1 MSFCFTVKCSMIYM
15 GDLYMISLTTD
26 NASVNDVII
35 EVTGQ
40 IILQKYNVPYTP
52 DMHIRCIAHVVNL
65 IVQAFL
71 AAMDEA
77 DSPDDIDYFLLHKES
92 PIHYDPDDDE
102 DHIAM
107 ESEDVD
113 LEAMDV
119 NGDEVLDIAEEKA
132 IEEIQHSS
140 PLKRVFNLS
149 PDLLVCTYL
158 VHCLAAFYNDQDCIL
173 TPAPCQILQA
183 HTQKLCWQ
191 SREEGTCSPYG
202 CLGCS
207 NTMELY
213 TCDDSPCAITEGG
226 KHTMGHTYFC
236 LKLSFGIGRQCMGLP
251 IPESSRMYSFTSRLD
266 IVGTAS

>member
-1 MSFCFTVKCSMIYM
+1 M
-15 GDLYMISLTTD
+15 GNLYMISLTT
-26 NASVNDVII
+26 NNTSVNDVII
-35 EVTGQ
+35 EVTGK

-102 DHIAM
+102 DHTAM

-119 NGDEVLDIAEEKA
+119 DGDEVLDIAEEKA

-140 PLKRVFNLS
+140 PLKRVSNLS
-149 PDLLVCTYL
+149 PDLLVCTYSVL
-158 VHCLAAFYNDQDCIL
+158 CLAALCNNEDCII
-173 TPAPCQILQA
+173 TSAPCKIPQA
-183 HTQKLCWQ
+183 HSRKLCCQ
-191 SREEGTCSPYG
+191 SREESTHSPYG
-202 CLGCS
+202 CSGCS

-213 TCDDSPCAITEGG
+213 TCDDSSCTVTEGG
-226 KHTMGHTYFC
+226 KLTMGHTYFC
-236 LKLSFGIGRQCMGLP
+236 P
-251 IPESSRMYSFTSRLD
+251 
-266 IVGTAS
+266 

>member
-1 MSFCFTVKCSMIYM
+1 MSFCFAVKCSTIYM

-26 NASVNDVII
+26 NTSVNDVII

-92 PIHYDPDDDE
+92 PIHYDPDDNE
-102 DHIAM
+102 DHTAI

-119 NGDEVLDIAEEKA
+119 DVDEVLDITEEKV

-140 PLKRVFNLS
+140 PLKQVSNLS
-149 PDLLVCTYL
+149 PDLLVCTYSVL
-158 VHCLAAFYNDQDCIL
+158 CLAALCNNRDCIITSVL
-173 TPAPCQILQA
+173 CKIPQA
-183 HTQKLCWQ
+183 HT
-191 SREEGTCSPYG
+191 
-202 CLGCS
+202 
-207 NTMELY
+207 
-213 TCDDSPCAITEGG
+213 
-226 KHTMGHTYFC
+226 
-236 LKLSFGIGRQCMGLP
+236 
-251 IPESSRMYSFTSRLD
+251 
-266 IVGTAS
+266 

>member
-1 MSFCFTVKCSMIYM
+1 MSFNFTARSSMIYM
-15 GDLYMISLTTD
+15 CDLYMISLTTD

-35 EVTGQ
+35 KVTGQ

-77 DSPDDIDYFLLHKES
+77 DSPDNIDYFLLHKES

-113 LEAMDV
+113 LEAIDAD
-119 NGDEVLDIAEEKA
+119 GDEVLDIAEEKA

-140 PLKRVFNLS
+140 PLKRVFNC
-149 PDLLVCTYL
+149 LLIYWSALIQFFV
-158 VHCLAAFYNDQDCIL
+158 
-173 TPAPCQILQA
+173 
-183 HTQKLCWQ
+183 
-191 SREEGTCSPYG
+191 
-202 CLGCS
+202 
-207 NTMELY
+207 
-213 TCDDSPCAITEGG
+213 
-226 KHTMGHTYFC
+226 
-236 LKLSFGIGRQCMGLP
+236 
-251 IPESSRMYSFTSRLD
+251 
-266 IVGTAS
+266 